1 MKLRSMLIP
10 KGNSKPHA
18 IFFNPLK
25 IVDLARQCPPVV
37 TGDVKFTD
45 KRDVHVT
52 AAGLIFLARLDMDL
66 CARLGELASE
76 LRIPRLNHQD
86 NSYCY
91 SGDPLNRIRSFHA
104 RPSPVHPVFS

>member
-18 IFFNPLK
+18 ISFNPLK
-25 IVDLARQCPPVV
+25 IVALARQCPPVI

-52 AAGLIFLARLDMDL
+52 AAGLIFLARLGMDL

-76 LRIPRLNHQD
+76 LHIPRLNHQN
-86 NSYCY
+86 NSQSY
-91 SGDPLNRIRSFHA
+91 SGDPLHRIRSFYA
-104 RPSPVHPVFS
+104 LISPDYPQFS